1 MFFSN
6 EICTFMQLCIFIC
19 IWATFMYTDVVFI
32 GNFNTN
38 VWCVFVCVAEVG
50 VGLGIGLCC
59 VPSAEG
65 CPGIYIHT
73 LSPGSVAHMDGRL
86 R

>member
-1 MFFSN
+1 MLAAALKANRYLISIALLWFN
-6 EICTFMQLCIFIC
+6 EFKCMINISI
-19 IWATFMYTDVVFI
+19 
-32 GNFNTN
+32 N
-38 VWCVFVCVAEVG
+38 VSLSRLECVCYLPEAG

-59 VPSAEG
+59 VPSADG

>member
-1 MFFSN
+1 MGVKTKDIYKLLHGS
-6 EICTFMQLCIFIC
+6 ELHSCLDDSVC
-19 IWATFMYTDVVFI
+19 VF
-32 GNFNTN
+32 
-38 VWCVFVCVAEVG
+38 FVCVEVG

-65 CPGIYIHT
+65 GPGIYIHT

-86 R
+86 RYREHFENI

>member
-1 MFFSN
+1 MCHLP
-6 EICTFMQLCIFIC
+6 E
-19 IWATFMYTDVVFI
+19 A
-32 GNFNTN
+32 
-38 VWCVFVCVAEVG
+38 G

-59 VPSAEG
+59 VPSGDG

>member
-1 MFFSN
+1 MCFF
-6 EICTFMQLCIFIC
+6 
-19 IWATFMYTDVVFI
+19 
-32 GNFNTN
+32 
-38 VWCVFVCVAEVG
+38 FVCVEVG

-65 CPGIYIHT
+65 GPGIYIHT

-86 R
+86 RYGEHFKNL

>member
-1 MFFSN
+1 M
-6 EICTFMQLCIFIC
+6 C
-19 IWATFMYTDVVFI
+19 
-32 GNFNTN
+32 NFPE
-38 VWCVFVCVAEVG
+38 AG

-59 VPSAEG
+59 VPSGDG

-86 R
+86 RWGEIITGVYAGLERGLKYLL

>member
-1 MFFSN
+1 
-6 EICTFMQLCIFIC
+6 
-19 IWATFMYTDVVFI
+19 MYTDAVLI
-32 GNFNTN
+32 ANFNILMCG
-38 VWCVFVCVAEVG
+38 VCLCVAEVG

-73 LSPGSVAHMDGRL
+73 LSPGSVAHMDSRL